1 MSSTLELQAVIGF
14 DGMPTTRI
22 ISTLARLLQQHTHT
36 HAPGSVR
43 NGLIYHPN
51 GRFLIYPLGT
61 TVVVK
66 DVTTNKLSF
75 LRGHSNDIS
84 ALSLSSNGKFVC
96 SGQRTHH
103 GFLADVILWDLT
115 TLSLKYRLQLHKV
128 CIEDIAFN
136 NDDTMV
142 ATLGGRDDGTHSFFS
157 YLLDFVSNVDIQ
169 TYLLSIKFRTYHRV
183 ECRDWKTNP

>member
-1 MSSTLELQAVIGF
+1 MSEVAKLELQAVIGF
-14 DGMPTTRI
+14 DGKLLSKPLPRH
-22 ISTLARLLQQHTHT
+22 TLTHT
-36 HAPGSVR
+36 FHPSGSVR

-84 ALSLSSNGKFVC
+84 ALSLSSNGKYVC

-115 TLSLKYRLQLHKV
+115 TLSLKYRMQLHKV
-128 CIEDIAFN
+128 CVEDIAFN

-142 ATLGGRDDGTHSFFS
+142 ATLGGRDDGTYPSHSS
-157 YLLDFVSNVDIQ
+157 
-169 TYLLSIKFRTYHRV
+169 LSLVLTHFLKKNT
-183 ECRDWKTNP
+183 